1 MACDVL
7 LADEARRGLE
17 GAVGYIAAVLCDSAA
32 AIRLLDAFDEFSDM
46 VASFPEMYP
55 LCAEER
61 LASLE
66 IRKALVAGYVALYL
80 VRDSVV
86 YVIGFFHQSQDYAKL
101 I

>member
-17 GAVGYIAAVLCDSAA
+17 GAVGYTAAVLCDPAA
-32 AIRLLDAFDEFSDM
+32 ATKLLDAFDEFSDT

-55 LCAEER
+55 LCTEEH

-80 VRDSVV
+80 IRDNAVH
-86 YVIGFFHQSQDYAKL
+86 VIGFFHQSQDHAKL